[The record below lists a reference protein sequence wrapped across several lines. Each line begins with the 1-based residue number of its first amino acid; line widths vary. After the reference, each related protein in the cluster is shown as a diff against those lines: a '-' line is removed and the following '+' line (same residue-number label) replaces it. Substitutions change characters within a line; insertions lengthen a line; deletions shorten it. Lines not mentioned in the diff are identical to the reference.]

1 MVIARSGAV
10 RQIVREFRDCP
21 AVALLGPR
29 QCGKTTLARMVAE
42 SRAPEM
48 PVTVFDLE
56 READLVRLRTPEQTL
71 GPLTGLVVIDEVQHL
86 PKLLTALRPL
96 IDRPGVETRYLLLGS
111 VSPTIVRGVT
121 ESLTGRI
128 CPLELGGFDLEE
140 VGGPG
145 HDWRRLWRRG
155 GLPPGYLAPDDE
167 ASWKWRRRYFQN
179 FLTKDHDALGV
190 SIPAAA
196 LRRYWRMLA
205 HYHGQV
211 WNAAEFARSIGRGEA
226 AARRYLD
233 LLEGAFAVRVL
244 EPWFENLRKRQVKA
258 PKVYVRDSGL
268 FHTLLGLASFADLAG
283 HPKVGASFEGF
294 VIEQLIGRDP
304 PDDSAFFWGTH
315 GGAELDLLWVT
326 GRRRYGVEVKYTD
339 APRTTR
345 SMRTA
350 LADLALERLFIV
362 YPGDEGYPLDE
373 RIEVV
378 PAARLPRLAAHLRS
392 PDETTTETGG

>member
-1 MVIARSGAV
+1 MVIARTSLV
-10 RQIVREFRDCP
+10 RQVVHEFRHYP

-42 SRAPEM
+42 SRGPET

-56 READLVRLRTPEQTL
+56 READRERLRTPEQTL
-71 GPLTGLVVIDEVQHL
+71 GPLTGLVVMDEVQHL
-86 PKLLTALRPL
+86 PKLFTALRPL
-96 IDRPGVETRYLLLGS
+96 IDRPGAETRYLLLGS
-111 VSPTIVRGVT
+111 VSPTIVRGVD
-121 ESLTGRI
+121 ESLAGRI
-128 CPLELGGFDLEE
+128 CPLPLGGFDLEE

-145 HDWRRLWRRG
+145 QDWRRLWRRG
-155 GLPPGYLAPDDE
+155 GFPRSYLAPDNE
-167 ASWKWRRRYFQN
+167 VSWDWRRRYFGS
-179 FLTKDHDALGV
+179 FLTKDHDALGI

-196 LRRYWRMLA
+196 LRRYWQMLA

-211 WNAAEFARSIGRGEA
+211 WNAAEFARAIGRGEA

-233 LLEGAFAVRVL
+233 LLAGAYAVRVL
-244 EPWFENLRKRQVKA
+244 EPWYENLKKRQVKA

-268 FHTLLGLASFADLAG
+268 LHTLLGLDSYEDLTG

-294 VIEQLIGRDP
+294 VIEQLIARDT
-304 PDDSAFFWGTH
+304 DASTYFWGTH
-315 GGAELDLLWVT
+315 GGAELDLLWVR

-350 LADLALERLFIV
+350 LADLALDRLFIV

-378 PAARLPRLAAHLRS
+378 PAARLPALAARLRS
-392 PDETTTETGG
+392 RAGAAAETGG

>member
-1 MVIARSGAV
+1 MVIARTSIV
-10 RQIVREFRDCP
+10 RQVVHEFRHYP

-56 READLVRLRTPEQTL
+56 REPDLGRLRTPEQTL
-71 GPLTGLVVIDEVQHL
+71 GPLTGLVVIDEIQHL
-86 PKLLTALRPL
+86 PKLFTALRPL
-96 IDRPGVETRYLLLGS
+96 IDRPGAETRYLLLGS
-111 VSPTIVRGVT
+111 VSPTIVRGVD
-121 ESLTGRI
+121 ESLAGRI
-128 CPLELGGFDLEE
+128 CPLPLGGFDLEE

-145 HDWRRLWRRG
+145 QDWRRLWRRG
-155 GLPPGYLAPDDE
+155 GFPRSYLAPDNE
-167 ASWKWRRRYFQN
+167 VSWDWRRRYFGS
-179 FLTKDHDALGV
+179 FLTKDHDALGISV
-190 SIPAAA
+190 PAAA
-196 LRRYWRMLA
+196 LRRYWQMLA

-211 WNAAEFARSIGRGEA
+211 WNAAEFARAIGRGET

-233 LLEGAFAVRVL
+233 LLAGAFAVRVL
-244 EPWFENLRKRQVKA
+244 DPWYENLKKRQVKA

-268 FHTLLGLASFADLAG
+268 LHTLLGLDSYEDLTG

-294 VIEQLIGRDP
+294 VIEQLIARDT
-304 PDDSAFFWGTH
+304 DASTFFWGTH
-315 GGAELDLLWVT
+315 GGAELDLLWVR

-350 LADLALERLFIV
+350 LADLGLERLFIV

-378 PAARLPRLAAHLRS
+378 PAARLPALAAGLRS
-392 PDETTTETGG
+392 RGEAAADTGG